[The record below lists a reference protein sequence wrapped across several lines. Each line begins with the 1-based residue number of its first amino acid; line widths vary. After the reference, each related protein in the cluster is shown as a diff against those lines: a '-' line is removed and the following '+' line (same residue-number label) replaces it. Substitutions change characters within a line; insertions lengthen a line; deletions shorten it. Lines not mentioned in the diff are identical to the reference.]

1 MIKKDGTIIEL
12 QGDIRLYDEELT
24 KTLGVL
30 SKVTQ
35 ERDLMWQEVK
45 EYSEKNMLLN
55 REVESL
61 KKKIEALE
69 EDTLFKDG
77 HISILKESLNKAKS
91 YDILFDSEQ
100 ANEFWALMDEYALVY
115 FELRSKHL
123 RAKLTDTPSVP
134 PNYKY

>member
-1 MIKKDGTIIEL
+1 MIRDRNLNVMSFEQMIKKDGTIIEL

-55 REVESL
+55 REVELL
-61 KKKIEALE
+61 KKKTEALE

-77 HISILKESLNKAKS
+77 QISILKDNLNKLKS
-91 YDILFDSEQ
+91 CNILFEQ
-100 ANEFWALMDEYALVY
+100 ENEF
-115 FELRSKHL
+115 
-123 RAKLTDTPSVP
+123 
-134 PNYKY
+134 